1 MKRDNCAQI
10 KQLHKVHV
18 LEIKET
24 GEIFQRVASFILH
37 AGSLTL
43 NSAPVTRATLE
54 TSRICTSSTAAAAR
68 VVTGS
73 GVWFRLSGARKP
85 VLPARIGCARSW
97 ENGGNMQE
105 TDGAG
110 AFGAS
115 LAGRGF
121 DFHKFARQ
129 PQTIV
134 RFFSWVSACRTKV
147 EGWSR
152 LSMRS
157 VSRCARKLPVWE
169 RRAG

>member
-1 MKRDNCAQI
+1 M
-10 KQLHKVHV
+10 
-18 LEIKET
+18 

-43 NSAPVTRATLE
+43 NSAPVTRTSATLE

-73 GVWFRLSGARKP
+73 SVGSGYLELATS
-85 VLPARIGCARSW
+85 PASADRVRTEV

-105 TDGAG
+105 TDGAS

-134 RFFSWVSACRTKV
+134 RFFSWVSAYRTKV

-152 LSMRS
+152 LSM
-157 VSRCARKLPVWE
+157 
-169 RRAG
+169 